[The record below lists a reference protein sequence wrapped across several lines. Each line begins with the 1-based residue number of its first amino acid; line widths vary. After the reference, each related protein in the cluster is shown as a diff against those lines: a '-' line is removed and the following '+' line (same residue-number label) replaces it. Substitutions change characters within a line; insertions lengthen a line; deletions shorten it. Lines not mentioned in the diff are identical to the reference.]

1 MTEMRLILEHA
12 PTSQAT
18 TEMAFHGGQ
27 MTVGRGEDA
36 DWRIHDPDNFVSRK
50 HFVVSS
56 QGDSVIIT
64 DASTGGLFVDGAT
77 DALGPG
83 NSVPVEDGMRLRFGD
98 FVARVETRAARP
110 ETAPTPEATAASPFD
125 FVFETQEDTAPAP
138 ERPDT
143 LPEPFG
149 RVKSPFFEDDP
160 ADPPL
165 PPEPID
171 RDNPFALGLKPQA
184 ADPEPETASASF
196 GDGSKFFPEAEAV
209 PEPEPEVPVAA
220 PEGLR
225 SPEPTV
231 AKADPPPAAAVSEA
245 ALRAAFFRGMG
256 LDPAD
261 VGTDDP
267 EAEMEALGKRFRALA
282 DGLTH
287 LLRTRAA
294 EKQKVR
300 VAQTIIGSNNVNP
313 LKFAV
318 SPEEAVAAL
327 VAARGQGYLDPD
339 ASIDEAFRD
348 LVDHQ
353 MRTWAA
359 LQSAL
364 RRMIDKFDPDA
375 IEREME
381 DTGLLE
387 KLIAGG
393 ESAKLWQLYQERYE
407 EIARAAEERFLGEI
421 GADFRDAYER

>member
-1 MTEMRLILEHA
+1 MTELRLILEHA
-12 PTSQAT
+12 PSSQAT
-18 TEMAFHGGQ
+18 TEIAFHGGQ
-27 MTVGRGEDA
+27 LTVGRGEDA
-36 DWRIHDPDNFVSRK
+36 DWRIHDPESFVSRK
-50 HFVVSS
+50 HFVISS
-56 QGDSVIIT
+56 EGEAVVIT

-83 NSVPVEDGMRLRFGD
+83 NSVAVEDGMRVRFGD
-98 FVARVETRAARP
+98 FVARIEMGAAR
-110 ETAPTPEATAASPFD
+110 TQPEAAAEPEETSPF
-125 FVFETQEDTAPAP
+125 VFAFEPVEEKAPAP

-143 LPEPFG
+143 LPKPFG
-149 RVKSPFFEDDP
+149 RVKSPFFDDDP
-160 ADPPL
+160 DEPTP

-171 RDNPFALGLKPQA
+171 RENPFALGLKPQT
-184 ADPEPETASASF
+184 PELAPGPGTDDF
-196 GDGSKFFPEAEAV
+196 GGDRFFPQAGERGGV
-209 PEPEPEVPVAA
+209 EPSEDVPVSTPKPSAPAA
-220 PEGLR
+220 
-225 SPEPTV
+225 EP
-231 AKADPPPAAAVSEA
+231 AKATPVTAVGDA
-245 ALRAAFFRGMG
+245 ALRAAFFKGLG
-256 LDPAD
+256 LDPAAIQS
-261 VGTDDP
+261 DDP
-267 EAEMEALGKRFRALA
+267 LAEMEALGKRFRALA

-300 VAQTIIGSNNVNP
+300 IAQTIVGSSNVNP

-318 SPEEAVAAL
+318 SAEEAAAAL
-327 VAARGQGYLDPD
+327 VAERGTGYLDPD

-359 LQSAL
+359 LQAAL
-364 RRMIDKFDPDA
+364 RRMIDKFDPEA

-387 KLIAGG
+387 TLMAGG
-393 ESAKLWQLYQERYE
+393 QSAKLWQLYQERYE